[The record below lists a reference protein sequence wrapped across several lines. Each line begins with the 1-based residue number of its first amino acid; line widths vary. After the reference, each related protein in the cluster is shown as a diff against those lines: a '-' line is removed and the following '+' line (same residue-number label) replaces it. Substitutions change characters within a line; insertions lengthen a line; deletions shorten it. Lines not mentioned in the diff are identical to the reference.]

1 MGQEI
6 RFYTDEHVPRAIV
19 RGLRQRGA
27 DVLTVVEAGML
38 GSSDAEHM
46 ERARAEG
53 RVIFTQDDDFLRM
66 HNAGVAHSG
75 IVYAP
80 QQASISEIIRGLMLI
95 YLILD
100 ADDMRGHVEFL

>member
-1 MGQEI
+1 
-6 RFYTDEHVPRAIV
+6 
-19 RGLRQRGA
+19 
-27 DVLTVVEAGML
+27 VVEAGML